1 VLRNFIDWNKRTSR
15 RLDGALAPKYRV
27 DGNHEFVEKI
37 VPAHLRPGLKIYD
50 VGAGR
55 SPCLSLQQKAALSLQ
70 VVGLDIDG
78 EALAAAPAGAY
89 DSTICA
95 DVCTY
100 RGQADGDLIICQA
113 LLEHV
118 PDVAQA
124 FAAIASILKPGG
136 RALIFV
142 PSRNAAFARLNLI
155 LPHALKRMMLFAV
168 YPDARR
174 GQGFRSYYNRC
185 TPADFTQLAAANGL
199 RIEERHL
206 YWSSQ
211 YFSFAVPLHALWRA
225 GQRAYEGMA
234 GDQAAETFT
243 LVLQKQ

>member
-1 VLRNFIDWNKRTSR
+1 VLRKLIDLNKRASR

-27 DGNHEFVEKI
+27 DGNREFVEQI
-37 VPAHLRPGLKIYD
+37 VPAHLRAGQRIYD

-70 VVGLDIDG
+70 VIGLDIDR
-78 EALAAAPAGAY
+78 ESLDAAPAGAY

-100 RGQADGDLIICQA
+100 RGRSDGDLIICQA

-142 PSRNAAFARLNLI
+142 PSRNAAFARLNLV
-155 LPHALKRMMLFAV
+155 LPHSLKRLLLFAV

-174 GQGFRSYYNRC
+174 GQGFVSFYNRC
-185 TPADFTQLAAANGL
+185 TPADFDRLAADNGL
-199 RIEERHL
+199 RVEERHL

-211 YFSFAVPLHALWRA
+211 YFTFALPLHALWRG
-225 GQRAYEGMA
+225 GQRLYEGLA

-243 LVLQKQ
+243 MVLQKQ